1 MWVVEMRGRR
11 CKAFLKTTVSRASNG
26 SKIRYCT
33 IVRSVRRNGVPRHEP
48 VHDLGALTDAEAQGA
63 RNALEAAKNP
73 GAVSADPYTI
83 SARDTMGSYT
93 SWSRI
98 GYTCHLPSTSRWAAY
113 AVRSWTRP
121 S

>member
-1 MWVVEMRGRR
+1 V
-11 CKAFLKTTVSRASNG
+11 FLKTTVSRASKG
-26 SKIRYCT
+26 GKIRYCT
-33 IVRSVRRNGVPRHEP
+33 IVKSVRRNGVPRHEP
-48 VHDLGALTDAEAQGA
+48 VHDLGVLTDAEAQGV